1 MKMGLSMFCRGPVV
15 FFVLGAT
22 LFAAPVWAQE
32 LEGQTSKQTIE
43 PAEIDP
49 MYDAPYDWYIS
60 FVSIPYLGGVVGS
73 NPIGSVVDEENEKTL
88 TFDLGSGGFYSVR
101 AGRRVWWRLG
111 LEGEFGYG
119 SPGVELTETN
129 LQGRNITV
137 SDFGDY
143 SLGFVALSARL
154 DLTDSRFTPFLL
166 SGAAVVLNRID
177 TDTGTTEGK
186 LNPGFL
192 FGGGM
197 EVELKDNFYLR
208 SDLRGLRSQVNA
220 PLLSGGRLLPTVD
233 DLGFTK
239 ERALSTM
246 WLWSIGVTVR
256 FD

>member
-1 MKMGLSMFCRGPVV
+1 MKMGLSMFCRGTVIV
-15 FFVLGAT
+15 FVLVAS

-32 LEGQTSKQTIE
+32 LEGQTSKQTME

-49 MYDAPYDWYIS
+49 TYDAPYGWYIS
-60 FVSIPYLGGVVGS
+60 FVSIPYLGGAVGA
-73 NPIGSVVDEENEKTL
+73 NPIGTVVDEENEKTL
-88 TFDLGSGGFYSVR
+88 TFDLGSGGFYSGR

-111 LEGEFGYG
+111 VEGEFGYG
-119 SPGVELTETN
+119 SPGVEVTETN
-129 LQGRNITV
+129 LQGRNITT

-143 SLGFVALSARL
+143 SVGFIAVSARL

-166 SGAAVVLNRID
+166 SGPALVLNRIG
-177 TDTGTTEGK
+177 TDTGTEGK

-233 DLGFTK
+233 DLGFRK

>member
-1 MKMGLSMFCRGPVV
+1 MKMGLSMFCRGTVIV
-15 FFVLGAT
+15 FVLVAS

-32 LEGQTSKQTIE
+32 LEGQTSKQTME

-49 MYDAPYDWYIS
+49 TYDAPYGWDIS
-60 FVSIPYLGGVVGS
+60 FVSIPYLGGAVGA
-73 NPIGSVVDEENEKTL
+73 NPIGTVVDEENEKTL
-88 TFDLGSGGFYSVR
+88 TFDLGSGGFYSGR

-111 LEGEFGYG
+111 VEGEFGYG
-119 SPGVELTETN
+119 SPGVEVTETN
-129 LQGRNITV
+129 LQGRNITT

-143 SLGFVALSARL
+143 SVGFIAVSARL

-166 SGAAVVLNRID
+166 SGPALVLNRIG
-177 TDTGTTEGK
+177 TDTGTEGK

-233 DLGFTK
+233 DLGFRK

>member
-1 MKMGLSMFCRGPVV
+1 MKMGLSMFCRGTAI
-15 FFVLGAT
+15 FFVLAAS

-32 LEGQTSKQTIE
+32 LESQASKQTME

-49 MYDAPYDWYIS
+49 TYDAPYGWYIS
-60 FVSIPYLGGVVGS
+60 FVSIPYLGGVVGA
-73 NPIGSVVDEENEKTL
+73 NPIGTVVDEENEKTL
-88 TFDLGSGGFYSVR
+88 TFDLGSGGFYSGR

-111 LEGEFGYG
+111 VEGEFGYG
-119 SPGVELTETN
+119 SPGVEVTETN
-129 LQGRNITV
+129 LQGRNITT

-143 SLGFVALSARL
+143 SVGFIAVSARL

-166 SGAAVVLNRID
+166 SGPAVVLNRIG
-177 TDTGTTEGK
+177 TDTGTEGK

-197 EVELKDNFYLR
+197 EVELKDNFHLR

-220 PLLSGGRLLPTVD
+220 PLLSGGRLLPTVG

-239 ERALSTM
+239 EKTLSTM

>member
-1 MKMGLSMFCRGPVV
+1 MKMGLSMYCRGTVI
-15 FFVLGAT
+15 FFVLVT
-22 LFAAPVWAQE
+22 LLFAPPVWAQE
-32 LEGQTSKQTIE
+32 LEGQTSIQTMK

-49 MYDAPYDWYIS
+49 TYDAPYDWYIS

-73 NPIGSVVDEENEKTL
+73 NPIGSVVDEENEKAL
-88 TFDLGSGGFYSVR
+88 TFDFGSGGFYSGRV
-101 AGRRVWWRLG
+101 GRRVWWRLG

-166 SGAAVVLNRID
+166 SGPAVVLNRIE
-177 TDTGTTEGK
+177 TDTGTEGK

-233 DLGFTK
+233 DLGFRK

>member
-1 MKMGLSMFCRGPVV
+1 MKMNLFIFYRGTIVFVV
-15 FFVLGAT
+15 LVAQ

-32 LEGQTSKQTIE
+32 VQDQTGEQTTRTV
-43 PAEIDP
+43 EIDP
-49 MYDAPYDWYIS
+49 TYDAPYGWYIS
-60 FVSIPYLGGVVGS
+60 FVSIPYLGGVVGA
-73 NPIGSVVDEENEKTL
+73 NPIGSVVDEENEKAL
-88 TFDLGSGGFYSVR
+88 TFDLGSGGFYSAR

-111 LEGEFGYG
+111 VEGEFGYG
-119 SPGVELTETN
+119 SPGVEVTETN
-129 LQGRNITV
+129 LQGRNITT

-143 SLGFVALSARL
+143 SVGFIAVSARL

-166 SGAAVVLNRID
+166 SGPALVLNRIG
-177 TDTGTTEGK
+177 TDTGTEGK

-197 EVELKDNFYLR
+197 EVELKDNLYLR

-233 DLGFTK
+233 DLGFRK

>member
-1 MKMGLSMFCRGPVV
+1 MKMGLSMFCRGTAI
-15 FFVLGAT
+15 FFVLAAS

-32 LEGQTSKQTIE
+32 LESQASKQTME

-49 MYDAPYDWYIS
+49 TYDAPYGWYIS
-60 FVSIPYLGGVVGS
+60 FVSIPYLGGAVGA
-73 NPIGSVVDEENEKTL
+73 NPIGTVVDEENEKTL
-88 TFDLGSGGFYSVR
+88 TFDLGSGGFYSGR

-111 LEGEFGYG
+111 VEGEFGYG
-119 SPGVELTETN
+119 SPGVEVTETN
-129 LQGRNITV
+129 LQGRNITT

-143 SLGFVALSARL
+143 SVGFIAVSARL

-166 SGAAVVLNRID
+166 SGPALVLNRIG
-177 TDTGTTEGK
+177 TDTGTEGK

-233 DLGFTK
+233 DLGFRK

>member
-1 MKMGLSMFCRGPVV
+1 MKMGLSMFCRGTAI
-15 FFVLGAT
+15 FFVLVVS
-22 LFAAPVWAQE
+22 LFAVPVWAQE
-32 LEGQTSKQTIE
+32 LESQASKQTME

-49 MYDAPYDWYIS
+49 TYDAPYGWYIS

-73 NPIGSVVDEENEKTL
+73 NPIGTVVDEENEKTL
-88 TFDLGSGGFYSVR
+88 TFDLGSGGFYSGR

-111 LEGEFGYG
+111 VEGEFGYG
-119 SPGVELTETN
+119 SPGVEVTETN
-129 LQGRNITV
+129 LQGRNITT

-143 SLGFVALSARL
+143 SVGFIAVSARL

-166 SGAAVVLNRID
+166 SGPAVVLNRIG
-177 TDTGTTEGK
+177 TDTGTEGK

-197 EVELKDNFYLR
+197 EVELKDNFHLR

-220 PLLSGGRLLPTVD
+220 PLLSGGRLLPTVG

-239 ERALSTM
+239 EKTLSTM